1 MRNAKALSI
10 VSTLLIAAG
19 CAYNEPQPGYRSYPA
34 TGAYD
39 RNGRVYAPAPRE
51 NYAPAQREIYA
62 PPPRETVTT
71 VERPYVE
78 QTNLR
83 VQGATEADD
92 LLGRRIVRE
101 LQAEGAL
108 PPAGSALVMG
118 VNHGHVHFKGRVPS
132 SWEHRALV
140 EIAARVPGV
149 VQVQDEIIVR

>member
-10 VSTLLIAAG
+10 VSTLLFAAG
-19 CAYNEPQPGYRSYPA
+19 CAYNEPQPGRSYPA

-39 RNGRVYAPAPRE
+39 GNGRVYAPPPRE
-51 NYAPAQREIYA
+51 TYTPPQREIYA
-62 PPPRETVTT
+62 PPQRETVTT
-71 VERPYVE
+71 IEPSYAAE
-78 QTNLR
+78 TNLR

-92 LLGRRIVRE
+92 ELGRHIVRQ

-140 EIAARVPGV
+140 AVAARVPGV
-149 VQVQDEIIVR
+149 VQVQDEIVVR